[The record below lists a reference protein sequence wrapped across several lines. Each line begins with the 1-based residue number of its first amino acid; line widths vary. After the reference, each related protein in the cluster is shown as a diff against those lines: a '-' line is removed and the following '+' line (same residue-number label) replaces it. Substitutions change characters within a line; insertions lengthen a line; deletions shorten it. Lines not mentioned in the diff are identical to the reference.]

1 MGGDR
6 AQLGREGAA
15 VPVQHQESVHRQCD
29 TRNRPPAEEEVRM
42 VSTVRLLL
50 LDLFNTELSP
60 ERYWHGLRSGGGGGG
75 GGGVLHAMLLCHHRK
90 DSALRWAAV
99 RMVVMFR

>member
-15 VPVQHQESVHRQCD
+15 IPVQHQESVHWQCD
-29 TRNRPPAEEEVRM
+29 TRNRPPAEKEVRM

-60 ERYWHGLRSGGGGGG
+60 ERYWHGLRSWGVVEVGGGGEFYMQCYS
-75 GGGVLHAMLLCHHRK
+75 VTARRILHE
-90 DSALRWAAV
+90 SGQQ
-99 RMVVMFR
+99 

>member
-15 VPVQHQESVHRQCD
+15 IPVQHQESVHRQCD

-60 ERYWHGLRSGGGGGG
+60 ERYWHGLRSWGGGGGG
-75 GGGVLHAMLLCHHRK
+75 GGGGELDMQCYSVTTRRILHEGGQQ
-90 DSALRWAAV
+90 
-99 RMVVMFR
+99 

>member
-15 VPVQHQESVHRQCD
+15 IPVQHQESVHRQCD

-50 LDLFNTELSP
+50 LHLFNTELSP
-60 ERYWHGLRSGGGGGG
+60 ERYWLGLRSV